1 MVAKISMFWAGVRRA
16 RRARRARRSLGGVKV
31 GARRSR
37 RALRLEKKNAIL
49 ESPRS
54 GKRSRWCYE
63 RETER

>member
-37 RALRLEKKNAIL
+37 RALRLEKK
-49 ESPRS
+49 
-54 GKRSRWCYE
+54 KRHFGISKV
-63 RETER
+63 REEITMVL